1 MYIEPVAA
9 SVNYQ
14 NYIYNKYIR
23 SSQVSLSNSPSRIA
37 DPMIGKW
44 TIFVFVFVIV
54 IVIESFEAAEVEVF
68 RFC

>member
-1 MYIEPVAA
+1 
-9 SVNYQ
+9 
-14 NYIYNKYIR
+14 
-23 SSQVSLSNSPSRIA
+23 
-37 DPMIGKW
+37 MIGKW